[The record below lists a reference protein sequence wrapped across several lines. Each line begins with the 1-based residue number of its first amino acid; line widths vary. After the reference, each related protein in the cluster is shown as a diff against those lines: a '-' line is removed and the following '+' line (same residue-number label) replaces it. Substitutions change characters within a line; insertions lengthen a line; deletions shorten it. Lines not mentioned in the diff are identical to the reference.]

1 MPTIKRLHLVI
12 TLEEA
17 RLRTIMVIEFS
28 LRGTCA
34 DIGNRQ
40 HRRSLLKRC
49 CRDAQRTQAVNQ
61 LRLT

>member
-40 HRRSLLKRC
+40 HRRPLLKRC
-49 CRDAQRTQAVNQ
+49 CRDA
-61 LRLT
+61 